1 MKIMSN
7 TIVRKNNEV
16 ASKKFNNR
24 EEVIEIIKLCYKTE
38 YPYCNSMLCNCTR
51 NKPWFKK
58 FKDDHIPL
66 NETID
71 AISENEE
78 F

>member
-1 MKIMSN
+1 
-7 TIVRKNNEV
+7 
-16 ASKKFNNR
+16 
-24 EEVIEIIKLCYKTE
+24 
-38 YPYCNSMLCNCTR
+38 MLCNCTR

-78 F
+78 FNMDNNKLEKFIKMQLHII